1 MTETRDDSVTWM
13 SQEAYDRLKA
23 ELDHLSGP
31 GRIDIAKKIEAA
43 RDEGDLKENGG
54 YHAAKDEQGQI
65 EARIVVLQHILENAR
80 VGGPPRTDGVVHLSG
95 PGRAEIAKK
104 IEAAR
109 AEGDLNENGGYH
121 AAKDEQGQIEARI
134 IVLQHILENARVG
147 GPPRTDGV
155 VGPGMTVTIRFV
167 KDDEEVTFLLASRE
181 ESGSPIDVYSPRSP
195 LGAAISGKKVGEK
208 ATYSLPNGRA
218 STVEIL
224 EAVPYVGA

>member
-1 MTETRDDSVTWM
+1 VTETRDDSVTWLT
-13 SQEAYDRLKA
+13 QEAYDRLKA
-23 ELDHLSGP
+23 ELDYLSGP
-31 GRIDIAKKIEAA
+31 GRADIAKKIEAA
-43 RDEGDLKENGG
+43 REEGDLRENGG

-65 EARIVVLQHILENAR
+65 EARIVTLQHIL
-80 VGGPPRTDGVVHLSG
+80 G
-95 PGRAEIAKK
+95 
-104 IEAAR
+104 
-109 AEGDLNENGGYH
+109 
-121 AAKDEQGQIEARI
+121 
-134 IVLQHILENARVG
+134 NARVG

-195 LGAAISGKKVGEK
+195 LGAAIMGKKVGEM

-224 EAVPYVGA
+224 EAVPYAGA